1 MKIFSKIC
9 WKPEAVFVRPT
20 VVLVSGLERS
30 RECTEFSGE
39 KILSA
44 RLETSARGVRSE
56 VRQLSERGE
65 EIDLPW
71 SQLWSPVG
79 LIVLHKFCLLELELE
94 LELEPA
100 SQPGSTERVES

>member
-56 VRQLSERGE
+56 VRQDELLHSNYLREERR
-65 EIDLPW
+65 LT
-71 SQLWSPVG
+71 SPG
-79 LIVLHKFCLLELELE
+79 PRSGHLL
-94 LELEPA
+94 
-100 SQPGSTERVES
+100 V